1 MPFSPNV
8 TVRDAEAAKEA
19 RLSIG
24 RSRRVPELPGV
35 IEDAAG
41 AHTFH
46 IFNVGP
52 WAHPVNTGSTG
63 TYFIPACPKGKRYI
77 EPRHEVRGDGSLKYP
92 IPGIVSELTI
102 KDEFE
107 YNRLMSDGWNF
118 CCEIVGDGRGRDQSQ
133 SLRHWGVFPSKNAE
147 PTKDELYQAK
157 KMLEARCA
165 EIVREARD
173 LYATDRKLFS
183 QIVQRQ
189 RHFIAAEVLNLTDE
203 PWMVEQSP
211 STRVKCRY
219 CGTMNDGEAVKC
231 AKCLEVIDLE
241 RYRRLKEQDEAII
254 AGSKAAKE

>member
-8 TVRDAEAAKEA
+8 TVKEA
-19 RLSIG
+19 ESAREQRLSIG
-24 RSRRVPELPGV
+24 RQRRVPELPGV
-35 IEDAAG
+35 IEDAAN

-52 WAHPVNTGSTG
+52 WPHRVNSGSTG
-63 TYFIPACPKGKRYI
+63 YFNIPKCTKGKRYV
-77 EPRHEVRGDGSLKYP
+77 ECTVT

-211 STRVKCRY
+211 TTRVKCLF
-219 CGTMNDGEAVKC
+219 CGSMNDGEAVKC
-231 AKCLEVIDLE
+231 AKCNEIIDAE
-241 RYRRLKEQDEAII
+241 RYAQLKDRQQAIV
-254 AGSKAAKE
+254 AGSKAAAGANAAKE